1 MEEEKIDAIR
11 DRAQQAKDDLIWH
24 EARLPPP
31 MTPKQFTA
39 LLDEL
44 CTVGCCKR
52 RRRQGET
59 IYEISISQIQ
69 EGDLILYG
77 DCRASGDPLR
87 TVILAAIGQLH
98 AIDINLEQIGRF
110 ARPEVLD
117 EINKTRAGNREAIG
131 ALHARLYE
139 DEPTPSKRKL

>member
-1 MEEEKIDAIR
+1 MKNEKTAAIR
-11 DRAQQAKDDLIWH
+11 ARALQAENDLAWH
-24 EARLPPP
+24 EAKLPPP

-44 CTVGCCKR
+44 CGVGCCKR

-59 IYEISISQIQ
+59 VYVISVSQIQ

-77 DCRASGDPLR
+77 DCRASCDPLR
-87 TVILAAIGQLH
+87 TAILAAIGQLH
-98 AIDINLEQIGRF
+98 SIDIDLEQISKF
-110 ARPEVLD
+110 APPEALD
-117 EINKTRAGNREAIG
+117 DIAKTRAGNREAIA

-139 DEPTPSKRKL
+139 DEPTPPKR

>member
-1 MEEEKIDAIR
+1 MKNEKVEALR
-11 DRAQQAKDDLIWH
+11 NRAQQAKDDLAWH

-44 CTVGCCKR
+44 CKVACCER

-59 IYEISISQIQ
+59 IYVISVSQIQ

-87 TVILAAIGQLH
+87 TAILAAIGQLH
-98 AIDINLEQIGRF
+98 SIDIDLEQISKF
-110 ARPEVLD
+110 APREALD
-117 EINKTRAGNREAIG
+117 EINTTRAGNREAIA
-131 ALHARLYE
+131 ALHTRL
-139 DEPTPSKRKL
+139 